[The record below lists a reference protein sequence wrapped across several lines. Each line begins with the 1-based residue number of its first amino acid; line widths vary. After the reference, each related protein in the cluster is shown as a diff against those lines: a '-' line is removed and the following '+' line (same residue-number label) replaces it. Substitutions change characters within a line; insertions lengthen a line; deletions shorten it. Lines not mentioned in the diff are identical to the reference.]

1 SPTYNEH
8 AAALTAQG
16 WRVNAITDLQD
27 AGGHDLVTLV
37 NPNNPDGRRWSPE
50 DVLALSSRVGLLVV
64 DESFADTEEDRSIA
78 SHINAKEDRIVV
90 LRSFGKFFGL
100 AGLRLGFAISA
111 REIADQMVK
120 AFGPWSVSGPALA
133 IGLQALS
140 DQTWI
145 LGMRSKVEKQ
155 SLKQADQISS
165 CGLNLVAN
173 TCLFM
178 EFEAE
183 DGIEL
188 SQSLMSEHILV
199 RSFPDRPNRLRFGLC
214 KDDFELDKLAS
225 ALKKHV

>member
-1 SPTYNEH
+1 
-8 AAALTAQG
+8 
-16 WRVNAITDLQD
+16 
-27 AGGHDLVTLV
+27 
-37 NPNNPDGRRWSPE
+37 DGRTYRQDQLKE
-50 DVLALSSRVGLLVV
+50 AAGILASRDGFLIV
-64 DESFADTEEDRSIA
+64 DEAFGDVMPELSIVPNLPVNT
-78 SHINAKEDRIVV
+78 IV

-100 AGLRLGFAISA
+100 AGLRLGFSICA

-145 LGMRSKVEKQ
+145 LGMRTKVEKQ